1 MPLLW
6 SERREANTISLN
18 SQCIIGVNQVS
29 PMRGKGISIAL
40 TVRSL
45 DPRLPGLVC
54 GVMVGI
60 GLLVVNFLR
69 VYGKCWVPVRLE
81 TAPTGIVE

>member
-1 MPLLW
+1 MGVSYL
-6 SERREANTISLN
+6 SHSLF
-18 SQCIIGVNQVS
+18 V
-29 PMRGKGISIAL
+29 RLIAIRL
-40 TVRSL
+40 L